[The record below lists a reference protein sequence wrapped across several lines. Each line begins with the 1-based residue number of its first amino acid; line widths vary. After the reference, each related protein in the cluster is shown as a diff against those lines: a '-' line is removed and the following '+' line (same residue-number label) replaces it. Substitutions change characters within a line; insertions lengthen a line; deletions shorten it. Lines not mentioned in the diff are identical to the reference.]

1 MSKIATLDVNQII
14 AKNVVFW
21 ANLKKVLGVLSPQ
34 KLKFQNS
41 FILHM
46 IDIFNTLLERYRV

>member
-1 MSKIATLDVNQII
+1 MSKIATSDVNQII

-21 ANLKKVLGVLSPQ
+21 ANLKTVLGVLSPQ
-34 KLKFQNS
+34 KLEFQNT
-41 FILHM
+41 FIFHM